1 MNLLRL
7 LAILD
12 SAFQSFL
19 AAGSHRGADV
29 GSSTFPNPW
38 FAGDLT
44 AGIFALV
51 TSLLNPFE
59 TRPVPVLFS

>member
-19 AAGSHRGADV
+19 AGGGGSHRGA
-29 GSSTFPNPW
+29 GIGLGTLPIPG
-38 FAGDLT
+38 FA
-44 AGIFALV
+44 
-51 TSLLNPFE
+51 
-59 TRPVPVLFS
+59 